1 MFDIKPNDIY
11 SLTVDNKKIGKMLAK
26 NYELSSSEL
35 KSRLV
40 GLSKAKEKTDKK
52 VDNLIETAKITNDNI
67 EIIYAPNGSIQDK
80 YKYII
85 YETSKYISKYP
96 EILNLYQVLK
106 NFYNNNGQVKSL
118 LELYKTRNMNNS
130 EVYDKFILYLISIGY
145 YDTYIYDEQIRK
157 YINQI
162 ITDYYNNKVEYIE
175 KSNLTKVFISDVN
188 LIKENILV
196 IQKRIQSLTLFLK
209 NQNIER
215 KIGTILI

>member
-1 MFDIKPNDIY
+1 MI
-11 SLTVDNKKIGKMLAK
+11 
-26 NYELSSSEL
+26 
-35 KSRLV
+35 
-40 GLSKAKEKTDKK
+40 
-52 VDNLIETAKITNDNI
+52 
-67 EIIYAPNGSIQDK
+67 
-80 YKYII
+80 
-85 YETSKYISKYP
+85 
-96 EILNLYQVLK
+96 
-106 NFYNNNGQVKSL
+106 
-118 LELYKTRNMNNS
+118 NS

-215 KIGTILI
+215 KIGTILIWK

>member
-1 MFDIKPNDIY
+1 
-11 SLTVDNKKIGKMLAK
+11 
-26 NYELSSSEL
+26 
-35 KSRLV
+35 
-40 GLSKAKEKTDKK
+40 
-52 VDNLIETAKITNDNI
+52 
-67 EIIYAPNGSIQDK
+67 
-80 YKYII
+80 
-85 YETSKYISKYP
+85 
-96 EILNLYQVLK
+96 
-106 NFYNNNGQVKSL
+106 
-118 LELYKTRNMNNS
+118 MNNS

-145 YDTYIYDEQIRK
+145 YDTYIYDEQIKK
-157 YINQI
+157 YVNQI